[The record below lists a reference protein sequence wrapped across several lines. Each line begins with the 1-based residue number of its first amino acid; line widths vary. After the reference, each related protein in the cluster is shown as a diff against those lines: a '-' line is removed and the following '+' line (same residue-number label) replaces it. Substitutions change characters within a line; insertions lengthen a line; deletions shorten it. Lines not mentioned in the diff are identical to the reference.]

1 MNTQLKTLAFAMG
14 ALGLL
19 AYGSSAQAVVIFNT
33 GDATTATIAL
43 GVNDEGHLNS
53 TPNVTSNASATGLA
67 FKFADGTFRD
77 ATAPGCLCEG
87 WGVSVNNSIG
97 GGISIDNG
105 SSNISLAAPI
115 SATSSTAT
123 TTARLT
129 SLPGLTVRHEYAPST
144 NAPTALFRS
153 RVTITN
159 ETGADVTDVKY
170 VRVMDWDVPP
180 TEFSEFVTIQGTATT
195 TDLVRSHNNGFSNP
209 NPLAANSPLIASTL
223 NTDFTDVGP
232 ADHGAYFQFNFG
244 SLTNGAST
252 EFNIFYGAAAT
263 EALALAAIGAEGIEL
278 FSLGQS
284 GRGGETIGAP
294 ATFIFGFSGVGG
306 VPVVPPSVPEPGSL
320 ALFGAGL
327 ALVATAIRRRRK
339 AN

>member
-1 MNTQLKTLAFAMG
+1 MNTKLKALAFAMG
-14 ALGLL
+14 TVGFL
-19 AYGSSAQAVVIFNT
+19 AYGSSAQAVVIYNT

-43 GVNDEGHLNS
+43 GINDLGHLNAA
-53 TPNVTSNASATGLA
+53 PNITSNASATGLA

-87 WGVSVNNSIG
+87 WGVSVNDTIG
-97 GGISIDNG
+97 GGISISNG
-105 SSNISLAAPI
+105 SGNISLAAPI

-129 SLPGLTVRHEYAPST
+129 SLPGLTVKHEYTPST
-144 NAPTALFRS
+144 NAPTALFRAH
-153 RVTITN
+153 VTISNT
-159 ETGADVTDVKY
+159 TGADVTNLRY

-195 TDLVRSHNNGFSNP
+195 TDLARSHNNGFSNP
-209 NPLAANSPLIASTL
+209 NPLAGNSPIIASTL
-223 NTDFTDVGP
+223 NTDFIDVGP
-232 ADHGAYFQFNFG
+232 RDHGAYFQFNFG
-244 SLTNGAST
+244 SLANGASQ
-252 EFNIFYGAAAT
+252 EFDIFYGAAAT
-263 EALALAAIGAEGIEL
+263 EAAALAAIGAEGIEL

-284 GRGGETIGAP
+284 RGGAATGTP

-306 VPVVPPSVPEPGSL
+306 VPVIPPSVPEPGSL

-339 AN
+339 AS